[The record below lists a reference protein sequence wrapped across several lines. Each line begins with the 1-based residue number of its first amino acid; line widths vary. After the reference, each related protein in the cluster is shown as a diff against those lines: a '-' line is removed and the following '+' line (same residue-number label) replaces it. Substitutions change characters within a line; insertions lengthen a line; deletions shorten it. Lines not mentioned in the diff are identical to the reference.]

1 MSDDAGAALL
11 PYVLDASVLTELA
24 RGDYDLMTF
33 VQRLDALGRP
43 MVVPALA
50 VTAAA
55 LDTQSGDAEAIL
67 DGLERMSGTMT
78 AAVADTEQAV
88 RLAAVIAATD
98 LDPWDAHVAAV
109 ADASVCPI
117 LTINGPKWRQHAHDL
132 EEPLHFIEIAE
143 PDDEDG

>member
-1 MSDDAGAALL
+1 MSSDDGASLP
-11 PYVLDASVLTELA
+11 PYVLDASVVTELA

-43 MVVPALA
+43 MIVPVLA

-55 LDTQSGDAEAIL
+55 LDTRSGDAEAIIE
-67 DGLERMSGTMT
+67 GLERMGGTMT
-78 AAVADTEQAV
+78 APVLDAEQGV
-88 RLAAVIAATD
+88 RLAAVIARTG

-109 ADASVCPI
+109 ADASVCAI
-117 LTINGPKWRQHAHDL
+117 LTVDAPKWRQHARDL

-143 PDDEDG
+143 PGGE